1 MANMSKHG
9 EITAEIGKNFK
20 LEGYDIFYDH
30 GVPGENVGTIVST
43 IEKRYLRKDELG
55 QLDIA
60 IVEKDSD
67 RAIALIEIEET
78 NDRPKALLGDIFG
91 VLMGEYIYFRRKQ
104 KISVNKHTALIV
116 FGKSKVS
123 DEKRNKYL
131 RKKVMK
137 MKSSL
142 STGNSKIGKVVIKTF
157 ADEKELSALLPSVLD
172 KAFKGAL

>member
-9 EITAEIGKNFK
+9 ETTAEIGKNLKF
-20 LEGYDIFYDH
+20 EGYDIFYDH
-30 GVPGENVGTIVST
+30 GVAGEYVGQIVST
-43 IEKRYLRKDELG
+43 IEKKYLRKDELS

-60 IVEKDSD
+60 IVEKNSD

-78 NDRPKALLGDIFG
+78 NDRPKALLGDILG

-116 FGKSKVS
+116 VGKSKVS

-157 ADEKELSALLPSVLD
+157 ADEKELSTLLLSLLD
-172 KAFKGAL
+172 RAFKGEL